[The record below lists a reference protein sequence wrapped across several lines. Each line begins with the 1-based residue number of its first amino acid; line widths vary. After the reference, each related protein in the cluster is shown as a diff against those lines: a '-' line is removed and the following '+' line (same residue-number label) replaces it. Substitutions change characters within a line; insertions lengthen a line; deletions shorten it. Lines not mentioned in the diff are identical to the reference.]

1 MATSD
6 TPSTTTTTK
15 EAALPATD
23 RDPGDDNVAIFDQL
37 EELLEKL
44 HTPRKEDSEQYAAL
58 YNNMLHDIENTAHG
72 DYIRAMMTQ
81 KGLTTATTTTTTTID
96 DRKRH
101 EPARSGGLDLSA
113 TTAID
118 DMEKAKDAAV
128 EDEERSTT
136 VVAAVKNTTVAD
148 GRAAV
153 EEAVVAE
160 EAVQIDAEVAEVES
174 LAATADAAEEE
185 EDQTVTTAAAA
196 ATEVADEDTEDTTLE
211 KSEDVATPSPS
222 PPSQQS
228 VGGSRRGRYSPRARK
243 DSVRQTRR
251 ACDATTVRTRRR
263 HRFLRAPPV
272 KNVDAVHVAADER
285 SSSMGLRTLLRSQWG
300 MES

>member
-1 MATSD
+1 MMMATSD
-6 TPSTTTTTK
+6 TPSTTTTTTTK

-23 RDPGDDNVAIFDQL
+23 RGPGDDNNVAIFDQL

-44 HTPRKEDSEQYAAL
+44 HTPRKEDSKQYAAM
-58 YNNMLHDIENTAHG
+58 YNHMLHDIDKTTHG

-81 KGLTTATTTTTTTID
+81 KGLTTATTTTTTTAID
-96 DRKRH
+96 DSTRH
-101 EPARSGGLDLSA
+101 EPALGGRDDLSA
-113 TTAID
+113 TTATN

-136 VVAAVKNTTVAD
+136 VVA
-148 GRAAV
+148 
-153 EEAVVAE
+153 E
-160 EAVQIDAEVAEVES
+160 EAVQTDAEVAEVES
-174 LAATADAAEEE
+174 LAATADAAEE
-185 EDQTVTTAAAA
+185 DQTVTTAAA
-196 ATEVADEDTEDTTLE
+196 TENADEDTEDTTPE
-211 KSEDVATPSPS
+211 KSDDTATPS

-243 DSVRQTRR
+243 DNVRQTRR